1 MCRMNKF
8 FTSQRKFP
16 MQFVEMEEEDI
27 LRIVEPIM
35 DSCLNGSNEDNHTKH
50 TRDFTERMR
59 KIVTPENLR
68 LQLSK
73 KPRVLFTERKFIKL
87 FRRQDSI
94 GIIWKQFISTSND
107 ELMNQAIF
115 VERNQQIFIDHCM
128 IC

>member
-73 KPRVLFTERKFIKL
+73 EPRAFSTERKFIKL

-94 GIIWKQFISTSND
+94 GIIWKQLISSSND

-115 VERNQQIFIDHCM
+115 VERNGKILIDHCM